1 MTETE
6 CSTDTEYWQ
15 YFRAGRLWPAQ
26 GLWRLQRKFQGKAI
40 FEDEK
45 MWRRNIKRRRRGMG
59 GSLQIA
65 STRGGEEILL
75 WRKIHDQ
82 WWNSKTCGSYQFR
95 KETILA
101 IYMNKYKRLIDLII
115 VPSLIQIYVDVF
127 CFGGCDLSNMSTIE
141 YMRWRRME
149 CSLSAFSPHLFS
161 ISTNQR
167 DWIKKSKN
175 LRLDYLLHKWNGIES
190 KKKSLKRTLFPQ
202 KRGLHFSG
210 SRRVASGEQLVFKL
224 HLRFYPAATIIQ
236 ANWHI
241 TNTATA
247 NSTLLLSS
255 TTRRL
260 MADFSVKKVNFLP
273 PFC

>member
-6 CSTDTEYWQ
+6 CSTDNRRE

-26 GLWRLQRKFQGKAI
+26 GLWRPQRKFRGKAI

-82 WWNSKTCGSYQFR
+82 WRNSKTCGSYQFQ

-101 IYMNKYKRLIDLII
+101 IYMNKDKRLIDLII

-141 YMRWRRME
+141 YMRRRRME

-161 ISTNQR
+161 TSTNQR

-175 LRLDYLLHKWNGIES
+175 LGLDYLLHKWNGIKQE
-190 KKKSLKRTLFPQ
+190 KQ
-202 KRGLHFSG
+202 K
-210 SRRVASGEQLVFKL
+210 
-224 HLRFYPAATIIQ
+224 
-236 ANWHI
+236 
-241 TNTATA
+241 
-247 NSTLLLSS
+247 
-255 TTRRL
+255 
-260 MADFSVKKVNFLP
+260 
-273 PFC
+273 